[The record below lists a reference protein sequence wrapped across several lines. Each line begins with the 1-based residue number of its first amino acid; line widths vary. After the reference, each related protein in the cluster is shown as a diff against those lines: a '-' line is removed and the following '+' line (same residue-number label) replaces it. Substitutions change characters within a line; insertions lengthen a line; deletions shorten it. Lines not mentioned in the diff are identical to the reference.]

1 MGLRTR
7 RNTKERRGSASK
19 NRMYGGGSGISVGA
33 EQYGVF
39 GPGNPAGAR
48 ADFEAMSRDAADS
61 MIAYPSKIFPQDLVG
76 QKGGAMNGD
85 ASGNSMSE
93 IMKMMAGSSGSKTM
107 GGRRRR
113 AAARKT
119 MKGKRKLGKALS
131 DWNKSVMKV
140 YREMKNKNKD
150 VKLKDAMK
158 ETKRRKDRGEL

>member
-1 MGLRTR
+1 
-7 RNTKERRGSASK
+7 
-19 NRMYGGGSGISVGA
+19 
-33 EQYGVF
+33 
-39 GPGNPAGAR
+39 
-48 ADFEAMSRDAADS
+48 

-93 IMKMMAGSSGSKTM
+93 IMKMMAVSSGSKTM

-140 YREMKNKNKD
+140 YREMKNMNKD